1 MCVFLSDRVE
11 LCLAVS
17 DCRASL
23 RLGLECGTRCPICRW
38 ACTLAPYEG
47 QTTDDEEAAHS
58 GDSWLITKGRNSFE
72 YVDGKYMS
80 LANWMRCVKC
90 AQDNKEQNLVALQYH
105 RQIFYRICQ
114 VVRPGC
120 CQVVRPAAG
129 LVRGRVCR
137 GTRHQ
142 VGQQREERVYG
153 REITEAQDPP
163 MCLLLPCLLQSEIPQ
178 PTCPTQSPLSDP
190 PETICKRPPPTRGSL
205 PRQ

>member
-1 MCVFLSDRVE
+1 MVRQWS
-11 LCLAVS
+11 
-17 DCRASL
+17 
-23 RLGLECGTRCPICRW
+23 GLVTCGFVP
-38 ACTLAPYEG
+38 LPG
-47 QTTDDEEAAHS
+47 PDP
-58 GDSWLITKGRNSFE
+58 
-72 YVDGKYMS
+72 
-80 LANWMRCVKC
+80 RCVKC

-153 REITEAQDPP
+153 RE
-163 MCLLLPCLLQSEIPQ
+163 M
-178 PTCPTQSPLSDP
+178 
-190 PETICKRPPPTRGSL
+190 
-205 PRQ
+205 